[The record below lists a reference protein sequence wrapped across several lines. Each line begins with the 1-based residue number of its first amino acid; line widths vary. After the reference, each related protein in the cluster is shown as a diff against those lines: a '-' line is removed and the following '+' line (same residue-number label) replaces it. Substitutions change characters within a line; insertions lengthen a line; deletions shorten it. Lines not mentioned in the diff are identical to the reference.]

1 MPSLPNLKAAQA
13 VVSSRLRIKR
23 GLARGAA
30 KKPLTLRDA
39 EARYAGSARASI
51 GRIVRKLEAANS
63 LDYEDVV
70 DPKMGRPRQLT
81 DEEEEAIV
89 NYIIW
94 MDRSGCLHQNGKLR
108 MQHSLCGAAVI
119 LMQDRSVGCG
129 TGDSVMIILSLQKRY

>member
-13 VVSSRLRIKR
+13 VISSRLRIKR
-23 GLARGAA
+23 GLARGAV

-63 LDYEDVV
+63 LDYKDII
-70 DPKMGRPRQLT
+70 DPKIGRPRQLT

-94 MDRSGCLHQNGKLR
+94 IDRSGLPASKWEIKDTALTLR
-108 MQHSLCGAAVI
+108 RRRNPNARPISQM
-119 LMQDRSVGCG
+119 
-129 TGDSVMIILSLQKRY
+129 